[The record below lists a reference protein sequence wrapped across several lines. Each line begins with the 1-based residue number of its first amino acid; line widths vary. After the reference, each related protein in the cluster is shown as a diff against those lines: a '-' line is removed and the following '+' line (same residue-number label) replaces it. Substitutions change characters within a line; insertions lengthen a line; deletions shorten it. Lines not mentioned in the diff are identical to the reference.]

1 VTTVDL
7 PYGRERLVVRLPARC
22 QATIVAKPPMPTAA
36 DPQAAVE
43 AAFDEPVG
51 TDRLEA
57 LAGDCSSACIALCD
71 ITRPVPNQLFLRSLL
86 DRLHAGGISSDRT
99 TILIATGL
107 HRPCVDDEI
116 AEIVGDP
123 LLHHSVR
130 ILNHHARVDAEHTE
144 IGHTSRGTPIRI
156 DKRFVEAD
164 LRIVT
169 GLVEPHFMAGYSGG
183 RKLVAPG
190 LAHAETIT
198 TLHNHEFMAHPLAA
212 SCVTV
217 GNPLHEE
224 LTEIANLVGD
234 IVAVNTVIDES
245 RRLAFINFGEV
256 HQSHADAVAFARR
269 WSEVPVPRRFK
280 TVLTSGGGHPLDAT
294 YYQTVKGMV
303 GAADLV
309 ENGGDILI
317 ASACTEGIGS
327 PSFASAQTRLL
338 DLGVDGF
345 LGDISRKKRADVDE
359 WQTQMQLRAQAQ
371 AHIGLY
377 SGGLDDEARAITGV
391 ETVESLERAIAASAE
406 RHGDERIAVVP
417 EGPYV
422 VPRIV

>member
-1 VTTVDL
+1 MKTVDL
-7 PYGRERLVVRLPARC
+7 PYGRERLVVRLPASSEV
-22 QATIVAKPPMPTAA
+22 TIIVKPPMPVVK
-36 DPQAAVE
+36 DPLAAVKS
-43 AAFDEPVG
+43 AFDNPVG
-51 TDRLEA
+51 TDRLEV
-57 LAGDCSSACIALCD
+57 LASDCSTACIALCD
-71 ITRPVPNQLFLRSLL
+71 ITRPVPNRLFLGSLL
-86 DRLHAGGISSDRT
+86 DRLQAGGIPSDRT
-99 TILIATGL
+99 TVLIATGL
-107 HRPCVDDEI
+107 HRPSDDEEI
-116 AEIVGDP
+116 AEIVGDS
-123 LLHHSVR
+123 LLSHPVR
-130 ILNHHARVDAEHTE
+130 MLNHHAQVDAEHTQ

-156 DKRFVEAD
+156 DKRFVDAD

-198 TLHNHEFMAHPLAA
+198 TLHNYEFMSHPLATN
-212 SCVTV
+212 CVTD

-224 LTEIANLVGD
+224 LTEIANLVGNV
-234 IVAVNTVIDES
+234 VAVNTVIDDS
-245 RRLAFINFGEV
+245 RQLAFINFGEV
-256 HQSHADAVAFARR
+256 CQSHADAVAFARQ
-269 WSEVPVPRRFK
+269 WSEVPVHRRFK

-309 ENGGDILI
+309 ADGGDLLI

-327 PSFASAQTRLL
+327 PGFASAQTRLI
-338 DLGVDGF
+338 DLGADGF
-345 LGDISRKKRADVDE
+345 LSDISRKNRADVDE

-371 AHIGLY
+371 ARIGLY

-391 ETVESLERAIAASAE
+391 ETVESLERAIAESAE
-406 RHGDERIAVVP
+406 RHSDEHIAVVP